1 MLLYMYLGQLSGSIS
16 KTVIE
21 SGTKLGQSGP
31 VKSFSSTAEA
41 ISAQIE
47 SESSLN
53 SHVSVCILFYI
64 ICRLFS
70 NIVLI
75 CI

>member
-1 MLLYMYLGQLSGSIS
+1 MVIGKISGNIS
-16 KTVIE
+16 KTVLE

-47 SESSLN
+47 EETSLN
-53 SHVSVCILFYI
+53 SRVKFFL
-64 ICRLFS
+64 
-70 NIVLI
+70 
-75 CI
+75 

>member
-1 MLLYMYLGQLSGSIS
+1 MCIILGKISGNIS
-16 KTVIE
+16 KTVLE

-47 SESSLN
+47 EETSLN
-53 SHVSVCILFYI
+53 SRVKIVLVNYKLFIVSVI
-64 ICRLFS
+64 IH
-70 NIVLI
+70 IVTGL
-75 CI
+75 